1 MNKKSTLLIASS
13 LAAASA
19 LAVVL
24 FPNVNRKTIV
34 AATTTTT
41 VTVEFTAADFSAA
54 LANSR
59 VVSGVTYHDM
69 TKNGVIFSATDYTVA
84 SSVVHGGDFSFQN
97 LVSSNTN
104 VAGHS
109 SKGNGFTS
117 VRAINGALLTDS
129 EGYVSCGTDNAFEH
143 FSDLTIG
150 TLGETTLAS
159 IDSGAAAPATERQFV
174 ILSTYYG
181 GSTLG
186 SPSITFSSIQV
197 SWECVS
203 L

>member
-1 MNKKSTLLIASS
+1 MKRKDILLFASS
-13 LAAASA
+13 VAAGAA
-19 LAVVL
+19 LVVVFL
-24 FPNVNRKTIV
+24 PNVNQRAIV
-34 AATTTTT
+34 AETTTTT
-41 VTVEFTAADFSAA
+41 VSVEFTAADFSAA

-59 VVSGVTYHDM
+59 VASGVTYHDM
-69 TKNGVIFSATDYTVA
+69 TKNGVTFSATDYTVA
-84 SSVVHGGDFSFQN
+84 SSVVRGGDFSFQN

-129 EGYVSCGTDNAFEH
+129 EGYVSCGTDNAFGH
-143 FSDLTIG
+143 FSYFTVG

-174 ILSTYYG
+174 ILSAYYG
-181 GSTLG
+181 GSTPG